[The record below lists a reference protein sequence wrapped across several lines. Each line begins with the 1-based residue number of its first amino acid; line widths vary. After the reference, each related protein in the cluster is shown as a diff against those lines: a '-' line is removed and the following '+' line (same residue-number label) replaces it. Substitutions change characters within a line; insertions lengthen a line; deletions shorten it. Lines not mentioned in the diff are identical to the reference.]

1 MPLITNEWANSIG
14 FSVYA
19 FEGIGIILP
28 VKQITSEPQNYF
40 RILCCTLF
48 AIAVIYIG
56 YAVICVYGFGFET
69 LNQFPLITQVALPS
83 QSWISYTVKILFS
96 LNLVF
101 SYPLVINPTN
111 NVIET
116 YLFGSWKKSRSRQM
130 SKNVSRT
137 VVIAASCIL
146 ALVVYNKLTE
156 FLSIT
161 GALTCTPIAF
171 TLPAIFHYKMCAV
184 TTCQKVT
191 DLIIFGVSLV
201 IMVYCTSV
209 AVINF

>member
-1 MPLITNEWANSIG
+1 M
-14 FSVYA
+14 
-19 FEGIGIILP
+19 
-28 VKQITSEPQNYF
+28 
-40 RILCCTLF
+40 F
-48 AIAVIYIG
+48 AICVTYLG
-56 YAVICVYGFGFET
+56 FAVICVFGFGFDT
-69 LNQFPLITQVALPS
+69 LNQFPLITQALPS

-96 LNLVF
+96 LNLIF

-146 ALVVYNKLTE
+146 ALIVYDKLTE

-184 TTCQKVT
+184 TQC
-191 DLIIFGVSLV
+191 
-201 IMVYCTSV
+201 
-209 AVINF
+209 